1 MGALISKEHLAKV
14 KGYVALAREEGC
26 SVLSGEGVEQ
36 LELPTKNQGVSEVI
50 VCVGGLPRIV
60 SYVAP
65 FWGACVCVWTLHKPC
80 RWLCFVFCVS
90 VNEELAFREF
100 GLDR

>member
-26 SVLSGEGVEQ
+26 SVLCGEDVEQ

-60 SYVAP
+60 SCVAL
-65 FWGACVCVWTLHKPC
+65 FGGHVCVCG
-80 RWLCFVFCVS
+80 LCISRVDGCAFFCV
-90 VNEELAFREF
+90 
-100 GLDR
+100 

>member
-26 SVLSGEGVEQ
+26 SVLCGEGVEQ

-50 VCVGGLPRIV
+50 VCVGGLPRIL
-60 SYVAP
+60 SCVAP
-65 FWGACVCVWTLHKPC
+65 FWGGMCLCVDSISCVDGC
-80 RWLCFVFCVS
+80 AFFLCEC
-90 VNEELAFREF
+90 E
-100 GLDR
+100 

>member
-26 SVLSGEGVEQ
+26 SVLCGEGVEQ

-50 VCVGGLPRIV
+50 VCVG
-60 SYVAP
+60 
-65 FWGACVCVWTLHKPC
+65 
-80 RWLCFVFCVS
+80 
-90 VNEELAFREF
+90 
-100 GLDR
+100 